1 MTEIKSGAGVLPGG
15 KILQGGDLFERTLGK
30 RKLFLKKKAGGFVR
44 KLILY
49 ALLVCIG
56 FVFLYPFLYM
66 IVNSLKSPEDLM
78 NPAVTWIPSSLYL
91 ENYVKAF
98 RTLDFARSF
107 GNSLYISLIAA
118 VLQTA
123 VAAVTGY
130 GLARFRV
137 KLKGVITVLILATFV
152 LPVETLLIPRYV
164 MFNSYHL
171 LDTPLPLWL
180 SAFTGQGLKAAV
192 FILVFQQ
199 IFAGYPVS
207 LDEAAE
213 LDGAG
218 KYKVFFKIAV
228 PIGRPAIVLS
238 MLFSFVWYW
247 NETRQSGLYF
257 GEVIKTL
264 PMRLGSFAASYESLY
279 EGAGTTTDAA
289 VSINEGVTLAGT
301 LLSCLPILILFI
313 LLQRYFVE
321 SIEKSGITGE

>member
-1 MTEIKSGAGVLPGG
+1 MK
-15 KILQGGDLFERTLGK
+15 
-30 RKLFLKKKAGGFVR
+30 LKKKKVKAISLGKQKR
-44 KLILY
+44 QEILKKTMLY

-66 IVNSLKSPEDLM
+66 FINSFMSPEDLM
-78 NPAVTWIPSSLYL
+78 NPAISWIPSKIYF
-91 ENYVKAF
+91 ENYKKAF
-98 RTLDFARSF
+98 ATLDFGKSF
-107 GNSLYISLIAA
+107 WNSLYISLIAA

-130 GLARFRV
+130 GLARFNV
-137 KLKGVITVLILATFV
+137 KLKGIIMILILATFV

-164 MFNSYHL
+164 MFNSYKL
-171 LDTPLPLWL
+171 IDSPLPTWL
-180 SAFTGQGLKAAV
+180 SAFTGQGLKSAV

-199 IFAGYPVS
+199 IFNSYPIS

-218 KYKVFFKIAV
+218 KYKVFYKIAL
-228 PIGRPAIVLS
+228 PIAKPAIVLS

-264 PMRLGSFAASYESLY
+264 PMKLGSFAASYASLY
-279 EGAGTTTDAA
+279 EATGGADAA
-289 VSINEGVTLAGT
+289 TSINEAVTLAGT
-301 LLSCLPILILFI
+301 MLSCLPILIMFI
-313 LLQRYFVE
+313 VLQKQFVE

>member
-1 MTEIKSGAGVLPGG
+1 MKRRFSLS
-15 KILQGGDLFERTLGK
+15 QGTSI
-30 RKLFLKKKAGGFVR
+30 LKKV
-44 KLILY
+44 IMY
-49 ALLVCIG
+49 ALLISIG

-66 IVNSLKSPEDLM
+66 FINSFMSPEDLM
-78 NPAVTWIPSSLYL
+78 NPAVSWIPTKIYF

-98 RTLDFARSF
+98 ETLDFGKSF
-107 GNSLYISLIAA
+107 WNSLYISLIAA
-118 VLQTA
+118 VLQTI

-130 GLARFRV
+130 GLARFNV
-137 KLKGVITVLILATFV
+137 KLKGIIFILILATFV

-164 MFNSYHL
+164 MFNNYQMLNS
-171 LDTPLPLWL
+171 PLPLWL
-180 SAFTGQGLKAAV
+180 SAFTGQGLKSAV

-199 IFAGYPVS
+199 VFNGYPIS

-218 KYKVFFKIAV
+218 KYKVFYKIAL
-228 PIGRPAIVLS
+228 PIAKPAIVLS

-264 PMRLGSFAASYESLY
+264 PMKLGSFAASYADLY
-279 EGAGTTTDAA
+279 AGAGAGTDAA
-289 VSINEGVTLAGT
+289 MSINEAVTLAGT
-301 LLSCLPILILFI
+301 MLSCLPILIMFI
-313 LLQRYFVE
+313 ILQKQFVE

>member
-1 MTEIKSGAGVLPGG
+1 MKRRFTVN
-15 KILQGGDLFERTLGK
+15 QGTSV
-30 RKLFLKKKAGGFVR
+30 LKKV
-44 KLILY
+44 IMY
-49 ALLVCIG
+49 ALLISIG

-66 IVNSLKSPEDLM
+66 VVNSFMSPEDLM
-78 NPAVTWIPSSLYL
+78 NPAVSWVPTKIYF

-98 RTLDFARSF
+98 ETLDFGRSF
-107 GNSLYISLIAA
+107 WNSLYISLIAA
-118 VLQTA
+118 VLQTI

-130 GLARFRV
+130 GLARFNV
-137 KLKGVITVLILATFV
+137 KLKGIIFVLILATFV

-164 MFNSYHL
+164 MFNNYNM
-171 LDTPLPLWL
+171 LDSPLPLWL
-180 SAFTGQGLKAAV
+180 SAFTGQGLKSAV

-199 IFAGYPVS
+199 VFNGYPIS

-218 KYKVFFKIAV
+218 KYRVFFRIAL
-228 PIGRPAIVLS
+228 PIAKPAIVLS

-264 PMRLGSFAASYESLY
+264 PMKLGSFAASYADLFAS
-279 EGAGTTTDAA
+279 AGTETDAA
-289 VSINEGVTLAGT
+289 MSINEAVTLAGT
-301 LLSCLPILILFI
+301 MLSCLPILIMFI
-313 LLQRYFVE
+313 ILQKQFVE

>member
-1 MTEIKSGAGVLPGG
+1 MKRRFSMSKGMNVG
-15 KILQGGDLFERTLGK
+15 KKVIM
-30 RKLFLKKKAGGFVR
+30 
-44 KLILY
+44 Y
-49 ALLVCIG
+49 ALLISIG

-66 IVNSLKSPEDLM
+66 FINSFMSPEDLM
-78 NPAVTWIPSSLYL
+78 NPAVSWVPSKLYFA
-91 ENYVKAF
+91 NYVKAF
-98 RTLDFARSF
+98 ETLDFGRSF
-107 GNSLYISLIAA
+107 WNSIYISLIAA

-130 GLARFRV
+130 GLARFNV
-137 KLKGVITVLILATFV
+137 KLKGIIMILILATFV

-164 MFNSYHL
+164 MFNSYKL
-171 LDTPLPLWL
+171 LGSPLPTWL
-180 SAFTGQGLKAAV
+180 SAFTGQGLKSAV

-199 IFAGYPVS
+199 VFNGYPIS

-218 KYKVFFKIAV
+218 KYKVFFKIAL
-228 PIGRPAIVLS
+228 PIARPAIVLS

-264 PMRLGSFAASYESLY
+264 PMKLGSFAASYANLY
-279 EGAGTTTDAA
+279 DSAGAATDAA
-289 VSINEGVTLAGT
+289 MSINEAVTLAGT
-301 LLSCLPILILFI
+301 MLSCLPILIMFI
-313 LLQRYFVE
+313 ILQKQFVE

>member
-1 MTEIKSGAGVLPGG
+1 MKIKKKKFNTIS
-15 KILQGGDLFERTLGK
+15 LGK
-30 RKLFLKKKAGGFVR
+30 QKRQEILKKTM
-44 KLILY
+44 LY

-66 IVNSLKSPEDLM
+66 FINSFMSPEDLM
-78 NPAVTWIPSSLYL
+78 NPAISWIPSKIYL
-91 ENYVKAF
+91 ENYKKAF
-98 RTLDFARSF
+98 VTLEFGKSF
-107 GNSLYISLIAA
+107 WNSLYISLIAA

-130 GLARFRV
+130 GLARFNV
-137 KLKGVITVLILATFV
+137 KLKGIIMILILATFV

-164 MFNSYHL
+164 MFNSYKFI
-171 LDTPLPLWL
+171 DSPLPTWL
-180 SAFTGQGLKAAV
+180 SAFTGQGLKSAV

-199 IFAGYPVS
+199 IFNSYPIS

-218 KYKVFFKIAV
+218 KYKVFYKIAL
-228 PIGRPAIVLS
+228 PIAKPAIVLS

-264 PMRLGSFAASYESLY
+264 PMKLGSFAASYASLY
-279 EGAGTTTDAA
+279 ETAGGAAT
-289 VSINEGVTLAGT
+289 SINEAVTLAGT
-301 LLSCLPILILFI
+301 MLSCLPILIMFI
-313 LLQRYFVE
+313 ILQKQFVE